1 MARTNIKLEFED
13 KTYIIEFNRSSVRD
27 FLKIKEADPIDQ
39 AIHMIK
45 VGLKMHHANEMPDDD
60 QIFGWVMAMGDDMK
74 EFGETLQTMVQEVLE
89 TFKQDRKN
97 LKWGKVEA

>member
-13 KTYIIEFNRSSVRD
+13 KVYIIEFNRSRVRD

-39 AIHMIK
+39 AIAMIK
-45 VGLKMHHANEMPDDD
+45 VGLKLHHADEMPSDD
-60 QIFGWVMAMGDDMK
+60 QVFGWVMAMGDDMNT
-74 EFGETLQTMVQEVLE
+74 FAQTLQTMVQEVLE